1 MGYNFLWVKAAVLV
15 LLHHTVHA
23 GPSRRLEN
31 WSLSEHIK
39 EPYYDRSGIVR
50 LFACRLAMG
59 FYAHSPMD
67 LRSLGIHVF
76 WDTAFGIHFFGR
88 TGLCAFGIHDLI
100 GTRFFDWDMNFVL
113 GGLA

>member
-15 LLHHTVHA
+15 LLHLTVHA

-39 EPYYDRSGIVR
+39 EPYYGRSGIVR

-76 WDTAFGIHFFGR
+76 F
-88 TGLCAFGIHDLI
+88 
-100 GTRFFDWDMNFVL
+100 GTRLL
-113 GGLA
+113 GYISSAGRDYALLGYMI